1 MKRLSQTILII
12 TVFLLLLVSA
22 GCHQKQTYAVYS
34 PGDTITDESGN
45 VVATVL
51 NEELNY
57 STQMDAL
64 WMPAKI
70 YKDNGII
77 FTGTVLRHDE
87 VEIGDGWKYYSMFT
101 VKITGVVAD
110 STDSSLK
117 SGDIVKVSN
126 PISSRR
132 LEQGQSD
139 SLLPANSVE
148 CMFFAWKSDDS
159 LYSAFD
165 YMTGDPFSIALK
177 IGDSYAVSGTLG
189 PKPAGTNLLPLSNTT
204 LKELLVSAVGS
215 FKTTAN
221 HFVNLYKNSGC
232 ELVKANYND
241 DWATSRMYIISE
253 EALISSINEYMP
265 DNWR

>member
-1 MKRLSQTILII
+1 MKKLYKTILII

-87 VEIGDGWKYYSMFT
+87 AEIGDGGS
-101 VKITGVVAD
+101 IIRCLP
-110 STDSSLK
+110 LK
-117 SGDIVKVSN
+117 
-126 PISSRR
+126 
-132 LEQGQSD
+132 
-139 SLLPANSVE
+139 LPALLRTLQ
-148 CMFFAWKSDDS
+148 A
-159 LYSAFD
+159 
-165 YMTGDPFSIALK
+165 AL
-177 IGDSYAVSGTLG
+177 
-189 PKPAGTNLLPLSNTT
+189 
-204 LKELLVSAVGS
+204 
-215 FKTTAN
+215 
-221 HFVNLYKNSGC
+221 
-232 ELVKANYND
+232 
-241 DWATSRMYIISE
+241 
-253 EALISSINEYMP
+253 
-265 DNWR
+265 

>member
-101 VKITGVVAD
+101 VKITGVVA
-110 STDSSLK
+110 SASATSLGV
-117 SGDIVKVSN
+117 GDIVTVSN
-126 PISSRR
+126 AQSSRR
-132 LEQGQSD
+132 YEEDALVPTESI
-139 SLLPANSVE
+139 E
-148 CMFFAWKSDDS
+148 CLFIAAVSFHPF
-159 LYSAFD
+159 YSAFD
-165 YMTGDPFSIALK
+165 YLSGDPFSMALK
-177 IGDSYAVSGTLG
+177 VGDSFAVHESLERVGLLTLSDESLAKALQYRRQKG
-189 PKPAGTNLLPLSNTT
+189 EA
-204 LKELLVSAVGS
+204 
-215 FKTTAN
+215 FKAACDE
-221 HFVNLYKNSGC
+221 FVRAYINSES
-232 ELVKANYND
+232 ELVKKSFES
-241 DWATSRMYIISE
+241 TSAKTWMMMIGEDELYEQIR
-253 EALISSINEYMP
+253 SSMP
-265 DNWR
+265 SGWR